1 MSSVESRF
9 YGVASG
15 TLSTM
20 RITGMAFSMGV
31 ALLIFSIYLGKVQIT
46 PETYPIFL
54 RCVKLAFT
62 FFTVLCFGGVFAS
75 LARGNIR

>member
-9 YGVASG
+9 YGMASG

-20 RITGMAFSMGV
+20 RITGTTFSMGI

-46 PETYPIFL
+46 PETYPVFL
-54 RCVKLAFT
+54 KCIKLT
-62 FFTVLCFGGVFAS
+62 FALSTVLCFGGVFAS